1 MRSDGRPRGGA
12 FTLGLGLI
20 GQLAVVPHH
29 DQWTHDRSRRTF
41 ELAGSQFP
49 VVVVDK
55 QTAII
60 RSPDG
65 GWRTAGA
72 GKVQIMLD
80 GVEVGLDALPE
91 VQALT
96 SGPDDHVSV
105 IVTLW
110 ICTGW
115 DGVSSA

>member
-1 MRSDGRPRGGA
+1 MVDPRGGA

-20 GQLAVVPHH
+20 EQLAVVPHH

-72 GKVQIMLD
+72 GKVQIMWD
-80 GVEVGLDALPE
+80 GVEVGLDALP
-91 VQALT
+91 
-96 SGPDDHVSV
+96 
-105 IVTLW
+105 
-110 ICTGW
+110 
-115 DGVSSA
+115 